1 MQDRDYS
8 NKTMMKRLL
17 RDYLSQH
24 KKRII
29 FAVACMVVTALAGA
43 AHAYLLKPI
52 LDEVFLEKD
61 KQLLYILPLIYLTI
75 AIGGGVANYLQT
87 VLMRFVGQRI
97 VADMQIELFDHA
109 INADLATFHTQSSG
123 KLISRFTNDIQMMR
137 QALSSVLTGLAKET
151 LALIAY
157 IAVMLYQSWELTII
171 ALVVFPA
178 AVYPIIRLGKNMRK
192 VADGTQQELGHF
204 TSTLDEVF
212 KNVREVKAYN
222 KERDEIEKASRS
234 INRLFQLYMRAS
246 RVQAASSPLMEIIAG
261 LGIAAVIW
269 YGGYQ
274 IILGNNTP
282 GEFFSFITA
291 MLMAYKPLRSVA
303 GLNNQLQEGLAAA
316 KRFFNVID
324 TQADIKDTF
333 QAPALD
339 MHHSTIEFDKVG
351 FSYNK
356 QVTALRDVS
365 FTVPSGSMVALVGA
379 SGSGKSTIMNILLR
393 FYDATSGEIRIGEQN
408 IKDVSLAS
416 LRKNIALVSQDVM
429 LFDDSVAANIAYGN
443 PQATHNDIVEASKKA
458 AAHEFITA
466 LPQGYDT
473 PIGPAGV
480 TLSGGQRQRLSI
492 ARAIVKDAPILLLD
506 EATSALDTQ
515 SEQQVQHALAHLTR
529 SRTSLVIAHR
539 LSTIHH
545 ADCIYVME
553 QGEIVEY
560 GTHLELIAQS
570 GVYANLYHK
579 QFHQSDLADINIT
592 AL

>member
-1 MQDRDYS
+1 MQDTHYS
-8 NKTMMKRLL
+8 NKDMMKRLL

-29 FAVACMVVTALAGA
+29 FAVICMVVTALAGA

-61 KQLLYILPLIYLTI
+61 KQLLYILPLIYLSI
-75 AIGGGVANYLQT
+75 AIAGGVANYLQT
-87 VLMRFVGQRI
+87 ILMRFVGQRI
-97 VADMQIELFDHA
+97 VADMQIQLFSHA
-109 INADLATFHTQSSG
+109 IDADLATFHSQSSG

-157 IAVMLYQSWELTII
+157 IGVMLYQSWELTLI

-204 TSTLDEVF
+204 TSTLDEIF

-222 KERDEIEKASRS
+222 KEQAETEKASSS
-234 INRLFQLYMRAS
+234 INRLFKLYMRAS
-246 RVQAASSPLMEIIAG
+246 RVQAASSPLMEIVAG

-316 KRFFNVID
+316 QRFFGVID
-324 TQADIKDTF
+324 TQPSITSKAD
-333 QAPALD
+333 APMLD
-339 MHHSTIEFDKVG
+339 ASTPSIQFDDVS
-351 FSYNK
+351 FAYNED
-356 QVTALRDVS
+356 VTALRNVS
-365 FTVPSGSMVALVGA
+365 FDVPAGNMVALVGA
-379 SGSGKSTIMNILLR
+379 SGSGKSTIMSVLLR
-393 FYDATSGEIRIGEQN
+393 FYDSTSGEICINGQN

-416 LRKNIALVSQDVM
+416 LRNAMALVSQDIM
-429 LFDDSVAANIAYGN
+429 LFDDTVAANIAYGN
-443 PQATHNDIVEASKKA
+443 PNASEDDIIQASKKA
-458 AAHEFITA
+458 AAHEFILA
-466 LPQGYDT
+466 LPQGYET
-473 PIGPAGV
+473 RIGPAGV
-480 TLSGGQRQRLSI
+480 KLSGGQKQRLSI
-492 ARAIVKDAPILLLD
+492 ARAIIKNAPILLLD

-515 SEQQVQHALAHLTR
+515 SEQQVQEALGNLTR

-553 QGEIVEY
+553 QGQIVEH
-560 GTHLELIAQS
+560 GTHKDLIAQE
-570 GVYANLYHK
+570 GVYANLYRR
-579 QFHQSDLADINIT
+579 QFHQSDIAQ
-592 AL
+592 AVGAA